1 MLNVREVFILDV
13 KLIKLRRKRKAYVG
27 GFVVQASRHIVMLV
41 LFVVFFIGLLSGNLI
56 VKSSE
61 STYNNIF
68 RLFNDYILSSTGQT
82 FLKSFFTQS
91 VYNTTIIMTMFVF
104 GLCAIG
110 FPLPILITFVKGI
123 SIGALSSFLY
133 TQYTLKGFGFCMLVL
148 YPIQILHCLILLRA
162 GKECFNMSINLVRYI
177 TGNKQKNDEIYSL
190 KMYILRFAILLV
202 SVVIISLI
210 STAMTNYINPL
221 FNF

>member
-91 VYNTTIIMTMFVF
+91 VYNTTIIMIMFVF

-110 FPLPILITFVKGI
+110 FPLPILITFAKGI

-177 TGNKQKNDEIYSL
+177 TGNKQKNDENYSL

>member
-68 RLFNDYILSSTGQT
+68 RLFNDYILSSTGQA

-91 VYNTTIIMTMFVF
+91 VYNITIIMTMFVF

-110 FPLPILITFVKGI
+110 FPLPILITFAKGI

-148 YPIQILHCLILLRA
+148 YPIQIWHCLILLRA
-162 GKECFNMSINLVRYI
+162 GKECFNMSINLVKYI
-177 TGNKQKNDEIYSL
+177 TGNKQKNDENYSL